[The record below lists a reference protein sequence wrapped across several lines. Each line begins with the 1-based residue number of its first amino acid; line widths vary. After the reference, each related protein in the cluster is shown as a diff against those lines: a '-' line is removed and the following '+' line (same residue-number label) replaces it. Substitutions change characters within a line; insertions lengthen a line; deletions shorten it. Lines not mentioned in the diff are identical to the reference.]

1 MAASI
6 PTRTACALI
15 RRSRATHYRH
25 QQPPI
30 LGPRKPRTIPDNG
43 QALTAAERAHVLT
56 VINSDKYSDLAIC
69 QIYARELDDGNYWCS
84 TSSMYR
90 IASEAG
96 QNRERR
102 RLATHPAKVK
112 PELPRRRAVT
122 GVDLGYHQA
131 PRTDEGRPGFTCTC

>member
-69 QIYARELDDGNYWCS
+69 QIYARELDDG
-84 TSSMYR
+84 
-90 IASEAG
+90 
-96 QNRERR
+96 
-102 RLATHPAKVK
+102 
-112 PELPRRRAVT
+112 ELLVLDL
-122 GVDLGYHQA
+122 VDVSHRFRS
-131 PRTDEGRPGFTCTC
+131 RTKS